1 MRFNRRSIFLP
12 SETTAIAQKMQSFI
26 KYFRISV
33 LLCCNL
39 NSLKDKKGFRGYLS
53 LIQTHF
59 PPHSDHI
66 RPSLLNVLPK
76 CALKRQF
83 SYFKFML
90 LLPFLVVLIKSSDK
104 REMAVTVSANNWHN
118 LCPHFE
124 PTLSHHESGAKQSF
138 NSNTTVMWFLDLHWL
153 GCAVNSTCIAK
164 KCKGNK
170 QTPNLSCQHLLREYD
185 T

>member
-1 MRFNRRSIFLP
+1 
-12 SETTAIAQKMQSFI
+12 MQSFI

-66 RPSLLNVLPK
+66 RPSLLNVLLK

-138 NSNTTVMWFLDLHWL
+138 NSDVIPGLTLVRLRSQFHVHCQEMQR
-153 GCAVNSTCIAK
+153 
-164 KCKGNK
+164 K
-170 QTPNLSCQHLLREYD
+170 QTDSKFKLPASLKRIRYVDSRFKKLSLVHNPKAN
-185 T
+185 